1 MIMKKRVVGYIFS
14 GRLSKEEKI
23 FLKVAKKKNI
33 KLVMLNI
40 SKDVNLKEL
49 EEKVKECDIVYN
61 NTALEFAIE
70 FKKTIEELGKK
81 VIDSSESYYFSEDKW
96 LFYVKCK
103 EYKIPTPDT
112 ILLSNEINLAKK
124 ELNEFN
130 HWPVVL
136 KRIWGEMGEFVE
148 RAKNTKE
155 AIKIIDKFWNKDNER
170 LPIIAQEFIKSPSY
184 RVTVIG
190 DKIVQTAIK
199 ENKGWK
205 KTGVYE
211 KKFRKF
217 GIDRDLR
224 IIINKMIKMSK
235 MKVFGADLMKK
246 NNKWV
251 VIEINAE
258 PAFDF
263 FENER
268 EKLICDVL
276 TLMKKAATK
285 N

>member
-1 MIMKKRVVGYIFS
+1 MKKRVVGYIYG
-14 GRLSKEEKI
+14 GRLSKEERI

-33 KLVMLNI
+33 QLVMINI

-49 EEKVKECDIVYN
+49 EKKIKDCDIVYN

-81 VIDSSESYYFSEDKW
+81 VIDSSESYYFTEDKW
-96 LFYVKCK
+96 LFYVKC
-103 EYKIPTPDT
+103 EEHKIPTPDT
-112 ILLSNEINLAKK
+112 ILLSDEINLVKR

-155 AIKIIDKFWNKDNER
+155 AIKVINKFWDKDNER
-170 LPIIAQEFIKSPSY
+170 LPIIAQEFITSPSY

-211 KKFRKF
+211 NKFKKF
-217 GIDRDLR
+217 GIDKDLR
-224 IIINKMIKMSK
+224 IIINKMIKISK
-235 MKVFGADLMKK
+235 MKVFGVDLMKK
-246 NNKWV
+246 NGKWV

-268 EKLICDVL
+268 EKLVCDVL
-276 TLMKKAATK
+276 TLMKKAAIK